1 MNRKERFAPL
11 RAEGLSYREIAE
23 RCGCSVQNVQQVLG
37 RRNKRHFHPFSE
49 KQVIYEGLRKWL
61 NDNQISVSE
70 LIRQKYGYRNGGNSH
85 YYMTDRL
92 SGKVKMNMDYIEFFL
107 KLTGKTY
114 EELFHSK
121 EGK

>member
-70 LIRQKYGYRNGGNSH
+70 LIRQKYGYLNGGNAH
-85 YYMTDRL
+85 IYMNDRL
-92 SGKVKMNMDYIEFFL
+92 SGRVKMNMEYIDFFL
-107 KLTGKTY
+107 NVSGKTY